1 MGNTSSGIDTQPTSF
16 AEEPTLSRHTIE
28 SFQNMYKAADVRQ
41 QFLRDMHACVDGMSV
56 EVRDQHGIPEDYVDP
71 SVEECFL
78 KNKPAP
84 CVMTNDVE
92 QRVIYEVH
100 GQMLHQQFT
109 RYCFVILLL
118 PALHQPGSQLPSS
131 IIRLLR
137 DSRFTNEL
145 IQEFAFGCSVQHVYE
160 EEKQI
165 LINLVSTQFDRYTTV
180 IQDAFGVSRQKGGK
194 HMGRGTYGTV
204 FGKPGLP
211 CVGDPNDA
219 DYSKIA
225 SKVFFHSSDATD
237 ENDAIVALLT
247 GFSTEEERALF
258 HTFTVTPV
266 SKDVC
271 ELDCSRV
278 AKSPIYMSPSY
289 EFANTLCSDESPSM
303 IQYPIGSASLSL
315 FLESKSTNST
325 FEMMT
330 SLMERIVGRLYAGMR
345 FFRKHGIMHGDIK
358 ASNTIMMRQSST
370 EFHQPKFIDIADA
383 KYIDQKKSAGTM
395 QYYYMY
401 DPWSPW
407 TAFTQKIARLNGTD
421 EPVSAKDIT
430 VTPKEF
436 IKNYAKGSSMNEHN
450 ISAEG
455 FVRRL
460 LYRTPDRHPVEVW
473 KNVDKK
479 DKDAIH
485 MLVTELLADRFY
497 IPTYKMKDGYTFDV
511 ATVQASI
518 TERSKDSGRT
528 STFLKNFETKYAP
541 FILPRYNQE
550 LFDAVQKNGVAATK
564 RALFHAIDLHSFGT
578 IVLQCVQ
585 NFLSMTKDPLTLEQ
599 GAYVRY
605 IFEFAYDCMSPWK
618 GILDKDY
625 NMPTPL
631 MTAEEFMDAA
641 TDLEA
646 KYELP
651 QETGKASS
659 ESSTASST
667 SSESSTASSTST
679 GSSLSSDGSS
689 SSSDSS
695 TASSTGRS
703 LLTGSTLS
711 SPYTGSSSS
720 SDSSSGSSSEDS
732 SGLSL

>member
-1 MGNTSSGIDTQPTSF
+1 MGNASSGIEKQPTSF
-16 AEEPTLSRHTIE
+16 AQEPALSRQAIQ
-28 SFQNMYKAADVRQ
+28 SFQNMYKAADVRE
-41 QFLRDMHACVDGMSV
+41 QFLRDMHACVDGMS
-56 EVRDQHGIPEDYVDP
+56 ESVRDYHGIPEDYVDP

-118 PALHQPGSQLPSS
+118 PAMSQNGSQLPSRT
-131 IIRLLR
+131 IQLLS
-137 DSRFTNEL
+137 DSTFTNEV
-145 IQEFAFGCSVQHVYE
+145 IQEFTFGCSVQHVYE
-160 EEKQI
+160 EEKRA
-165 LINLVSTQFDRYTTV
+165 LIHLLSTQFDRYTPV
-180 IQDAFGVSRQKGGK
+180 IQDAFRVSRQKGGK

-204 FGKPGLP
+204 YGKPGLP
-211 CVGDPNDA
+211 CVGDPEDA

-225 SKVFFHSSDATD
+225 SKVFFHSSDATE
-237 ENDAIVALLT
+237 ENEAIVALLT
-247 GFSTEEERALF
+247 GFETEEERALF

-266 SKDVC
+266 TEGVC
-271 ELDCSRV
+271 KLDCSRV
-278 AKSPIYMSPSY
+278 TKSPVYMNPSY
-289 EFANTLCSDESPSM
+289 KFANELCSGASPSM
-303 IQYPIGSASLSL
+303 IQYPIGSAPLSL
-315 FLESKSTNST
+315 FLESNSTNST

-330 SLMERIVGRLYAGMR
+330 SLMERIVGRLYAGMQ

-358 ASNTIMMRQSST
+358 AYNTIMMRQSST
-370 EFHQPKFIDIADA
+370 ELHQPKFIDIADA

-407 TAFTQKIARLNGTD
+407 TAFTQKIAQLNGT
-421 EPVSAKDIT
+421 EESVSAEDIMT
-430 VTPKEF
+430 TPKEF
-436 IKNYAKGSSMNEHN
+436 AKNYAKGSSMNESN
-450 ISAEG
+450 ISSEG
-455 FVRRL
+455 FVRKL
-460 LYRTPDRHPVEVW
+460 LYRTPERHSVEVW

-485 MLVTELLADRFY
+485 MLVTELLADRFF
-497 IPTYKMKDGYTFDV
+497 IPTYEMKDGDKFDS
-511 ATVQASI
+511 ASADAAI
-518 TERSKDSGRT
+518 KERSKKAGGT
-528 STFLKNFETKYAP
+528 STFFKKFQTTYAP
-541 FILPRYNQE
+541 SILPRYNQE

-578 IVLQCVQ
+578 IVLICVQ
-585 NFLSMTKDPLTLEQ
+585 NFLAMTKTPLTAPQ

-618 GILDKDY
+618 GVLNKDY
-625 NMPTPL
+625 KMPSPP
-631 MTAEEFMDAA
+631 MTAEEFMDVA

-646 KYELP
+646 KYDLP
-651 QETGKASS
+651 EEYGKAPS
-659 ESSTASST
+659 EPSTASST
-667 SSESSTASSTST
+667 SSGSSLSSDSST
-679 GSSLSSDGSS
+679 GSSLSSD
-689 SSSDSS
+689 
-695 TASSTGRS
+695 SSTGS
-703 LLTGSTLS
+703 SFASSSFTGSTLP

-720 SDSSSGSSSEDS
+720 SDDSTGSSVGSSSSEDS